1 MSHDPSTKA
10 DESQGFLTE
19 SWDKVKQSLSDLGE
33 GMSNFG
39 QRLGRSLQGEGIHTN
54 FEKVQDALGESWT
67 TVHDSFKPIKTV
79 AEDSVTSLHH
89 FAVDEL
95 PRSVV
100 SATFDVEELL
110 IRDFLFRRTPTTSCL
125 KEELLSRRSPRRAG
139 AGVESPSV
147 CSLLQ
152 ELKLF
157 LLELA
162 ALTDFLRP
170 LGMLFLLTS
179 SMTFSFCV

>member
-95 PRSVV
+95 PRSV
-100 SATFDVEELL
+100 TDTN
-110 IRDFLFRRTPTTSCL
+110 DFMFKGGTPFAE
-125 KEELLSRRSPRRAG
+125 KPKKGRSRSRVTKR
-139 AGVESPSV
+139 V
-147 CSLLQ
+147 
-152 ELKLF
+152 
-157 LLELA
+157 
-162 ALTDFLRP
+162 
-170 LGMLFLLTS
+170 
-179 SMTFSFCV
+179 

>member
-1 MSHDPSTKA
+1 
-10 DESQGFLTE
+10 
-19 SWDKVKQSLSDLGE
+19 VKQSLSDLGE